1 VLALPIKAVPSQ
13 QLSASLNGQSV
24 TISIYQLGMPPVAE
38 LYCDISSDGA
48 AIANCR
54 KCRAYSGSATEAPP
68 FLLLDSRY
76 WGFEGDFLFVDT
88 LGDEDPQYAGL
99 GARWLLLY
107 FAPAD
112 LAAIGD
118 PTQQAAA

>member
-1 VLALPIKAVPSQ
+1 VLVIPLKAVPSQ
-13 QLSASLNGQSV
+13 QVTASLDGQST
-24 TISIYQLGMPPVAE
+24 TISIYQLGLAPATALYMDVAA
-38 LYCDISSDGA
+38 DSV

-54 KCRAYSGSATEAPP
+54 QCRAYSGSPTEAPP
-68 FLLLDSRY
+68 FMLLDSRY
-76 WGFEGDFLFVDT
+76 WGFAGDFMFLDT

-99 GARWLLLY
+99 GTRWLLLY